1 VRLLE
6 AGEDLPPHAQAQAA
20 AIAAFAASGRA
31 RWGAL
36 GPPSWGG
43 WGPGHGAGWGL
54 PLPSRGGVGGRLDSL
69 EASVGSVN
77 ACVPEDEEGV
87 TAVSRPVSV
96 LRPSMVSRLS
106 ETSGSRA
113 RASDRLLEYD
123 ILVG

>member
-1 VRLLE
+1 MWL
-6 AGEDLPPHAQAQAA
+6 AGTEPLAGAAEYCSAGSPP
-20 AIAAFAASGRA
+20 SGRA

-36 GPPSWGG
+36 GPPSWEG
-43 WGPGHGAGWGL
+43 WGPGHGAGGGL

-87 TAVSRPVSV
+87 TAVSRPVFV
-96 LRPSMVSRLS
+96 LRPSMVSRLL
-106 ETSGSRA
+106 EDSGS

-123 ILVG
+123 ILVE

>member
-1 VRLLE
+1 M
-6 AGEDLPPHAQAQAA
+6 GGPGP
-20 AIAAFAASGRA
+20 AI
-31 RWGAL
+31 L
-36 GPPSWGG
+36 GG

-77 ACVPEDEEGV
+77 ACVPEDKEGV

-96 LRPSMVSRLS
+96 LRPSMVSRLL
-106 ETSGSRA
+106 EDSGS

-123 ILVG
+123 ILVE